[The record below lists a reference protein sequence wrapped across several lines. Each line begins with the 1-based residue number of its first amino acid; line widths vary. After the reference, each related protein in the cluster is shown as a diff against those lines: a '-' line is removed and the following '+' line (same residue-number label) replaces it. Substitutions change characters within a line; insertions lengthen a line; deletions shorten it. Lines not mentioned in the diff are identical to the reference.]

1 MNMPD
6 ILEAIRAPYGLS
18 DTATISPLGNGHIN
32 RTALVS
38 DGKRRMVAQQVN
50 TAVFTRPRDLLYN
63 ARMIEEH
70 LFGKEGA
77 LRVVRHV
84 PDSQG
89 RFLHGPQEDVRV
101 LEYIPATT
109 TVEVLK
115 EPGQAYTAAQGF
127 ARFSRQLSDFDA
139 SKLVA
144 VLPDFHSPDFRWRQF
159 LDALERDA
167 AGRAGECAGEVA
179 FAMGVEPLMR
189 DWQELMNKLPVRVCH
204 NDCKI
209 NNLLFHKESGAVAA
223 IIDLDTC
230 MPGPVL
236 TDFGDLVRTCCSPEA
251 EDSTRLENVVA
262 RPEVF
267 RALTEG
273 YMDGWRGEITRAE
286 IDSLVQGGMMMC
298 FIIGLRFLTDFLDG
312 DRYFAIA
319 HPGHNLERARNQ
331 LRLFDSLR
339 TRVADH
345 AVPA

>member
-1 MNMPD
+1 
-6 ILEAIRAPYGLS
+6 
-18 DTATISPLGNGHIN
+18 
-32 RTALVS
+32 
-38 DGKRRMVAQQVN
+38 
-50 TAVFTRPRDLLYN
+50 
-63 ARMIEEH
+63 
-70 LFGKEGA
+70 
-77 LRVVRHV
+77 
-84 PDSQG
+84 
-89 RFLHGPQEDVRV
+89 
-101 LEYIPATT
+101 
-109 TVEVLK
+109 
-115 EPGQAYTAAQGF
+115 
-127 ARFSRQLSDFDA
+127 
-139 SKLVA
+139 
-144 VLPDFHSPDFRWRQF
+144 
-159 LDALERDA
+159 
-167 AGRAGECAGEVA
+167 
-179 FAMGVEPLMR
+179 
-189 DWQELMNKLPVRVCH
+189 MNKLPVRVCH